1 VNRSWEYFSKKVNE
15 LDINDFPE
23 DTMEY
28 FNLKTKIDDLVVDSM
43 GIPSD
48 EYEKILR
55 QAEEMMSPF
64 DPDKTFYKRCLTRR
78 HIENNAKFFYKQHPG
93 TTLIID

>member
-1 VNRSWEYFSKKVNE
+1 MNRSWEVLSQEIDKFRIKDFPKDVKQYFETKLKVN
-15 LDINDFPE
+15 
-23 DTMEY
+23 
-28 FNLKTKIDDLVVDSM
+28 KLVNDSM
-43 GIPSD
+43 GISSD

-64 DPDKTFYKRCLTRR
+64 DPDKTFYKRCLMRK